1 MNEILLGLA
10 KLAPVVGVLI
20 TGIYYFFN
28 KEKKYVEQIDTL
40 NKILRDKDRETLE
53 IIGKLTITLDK
64 LIESDSSSKNEII
77 NEIRNL
83 RDIITTKIDSI
94 K

>member
-1 MNEILLGLA
+1 MNEILLGIA
-10 KLAPVVGVLI
+10 KLTPVVGVLV

-28 KEKKYVEQIDTL
+28 KEKTYITKIDEL
-40 NKILRDKDRETLE
+40 NKILRDKDKETLE
-53 IIGKLTITLDK
+53 IIGKLTVTLDK
-64 LIESDSSSKNEII
+64 LIESDSTSKNEII

-83 RDIITTKIDSI
+83 RDIIITKIDNI

>member
-10 KLAPVVGVLI
+10 KLTPVVGVLVA
-20 TGIYYFFN
+20 GIYYFFN
-28 KEKKYVEQIDTL
+28 KEKTYIAKIDEL
-40 NKILRDKDRETLE
+40 NKVLRDKDKETLE
-53 IIGKLTITLDK
+53 IIGKLTVTLDK
-64 LIESDSSSKNEII
+64 LIESDSSSKAEVI

>member
-1 MNEILLGLA
+1 MNEILLGIA
-10 KLAPVVGVLI
+10 KLTPVVGVLV

-28 KEKKYVEQIDTL
+28 KEKTYITKIDEL
-40 NKILRDKDRETLE
+40 NKILRDKDKETLE
-53 IIGKLTITLDK
+53 IIGKLTVTLDK
-64 LIESDSSSKNEII
+64 LIESDYTSKNEII

-83 RDIITTKIDSI
+83 RDIIITKIDNI

>member
-10 KLAPVVGVLI
+10 KLTPVVGVLVA
-20 TGIYYFFN
+20 GIYYFFN
-28 KEKKYVEQIDTL
+28 KEKTYITKIDDL
-40 NKILRDKDRETLE
+40 NKILRDKDKETLE
-53 IIGKLTITLDK
+53 IIGKLTVTLDK
-64 LIESDSSSKNEII
+64 LIESDSNSKTEVI

-83 RDIITTKIDSI
+83 RDIIITKIDNI